1 MLAIYAPCRNCRADS
16 SCVWPVGHTQA
27 TLAEG
32 QLRHSA
38 KARATCGVAFPA
50 AATAAAINGAAA
62 AFVAAATFLPG
73 GWLLWLWLLAM
84 GRARGHWLADPL
96 TLLRQQGPWQG
107 ATKAARGRGRGPTGR
122 PGRSPAGASDRDR
135 RLTAW
140 PWLLLLLDLA
150 LGLPCHAM
158 PETPDSL
165 VSWSDSPPNE

>member
-107 ATKAARGRGRGPTGR
+107 ATKAARGRGRGPTADGAAA
-122 PGRSPAGASDRDR
+122 GRSPAGASDRDR

-140 PWLLLLLDLA
+140 PWLA
-150 LGLPCHAM
+150 PGCCCYWIWRP
-158 PETPDSL
+158 
-165 VSWSDSPPNE
+165 